1 MPVRIEDAEQL
12 ELPHT
17 LLIGRQS
24 RAATL
29 ENSLPVS
36 CKAKHILTMQPHTP
50 TSMLCIYS
58 LKVKMYVH
66 IKTKHDSSFF
76 FFHDH

>member
-50 TSMLCIYS
+50 TPMYLF
-58 LKVKMYVH
+58 LKSENVCPHKN
-66 IKTKHDSSFF
+66 KA
-76 FFHDH
+76 